1 MARSLY
7 IVFQVHLI
15 ASTFSQTCDTPY
27 QCVGKT
33 IKKAQTGEIHINGY
47 KAAIGATTSLSN
59 NANTSSIIMCAGSFS
74 CQGISPFTTSANV
87 NCKSTRSC
95 SNTSLQITN
104 NGLAQCYGFQSC
116 VFSTLTSVDASE
128 IVCCGEQSCA
138 YSRIFLANVL
148 DGAGTHSLYLATIY
162 SQGSSANIALQ
173 LTGKLAGYGA
183 TLICNAGHTCSI
195 TCLGHDSCYMF
206 YADCVDN
213 CVIVADGTIAPI
225 TNISEL
231 HIDAID
237 HNNADSMCNTHPN
250 AITYD
255 NNLQLLSSQITIQ
268 AGEEGPVCCRAR
280 EACSKSSIT
289 YASANTESVVC
300 SGAWACKNALIDV
313 NNGSVFCESADSC
326 KFAQIDRSSCVYCK
340 AFIACH
346 TATITASR
354 FIKCS
359 GKESCINSIIH
370 SGGTDLDLYLTG
382 DNAGAT
388 ATIYCNQ
395 NDWCNV
401 RCIGYGS
408 CTGTTL
414 VCDGICNVYCDSI
427 SQCPQGWTSSPTVLP
442 TPITTEPTLHPTV
455 YPSVHPTNYPTV
467 HPSSVPS
474 VTPSDSPTKH
484 PTTASPTQPGA
495 ILCGETSAGPYS
507 RDHLI
512 FETQIPFEGDLIFD
526 ARESSFQVTGIEMYT
541 QLGSL
546 LATDSD
552 HDAVITIQVP
562 SGDYRFIMMGNAQSN
577 DTYHVNVGCVSD
589 QPTSYPTAVPTK
601 TPTSLPT
608 QKPSY
613 SPVNHPIT
621 PHPTK
626 APTIHPTQLPTFDH
640 PITADPSSL
649 PSANPTIDPTTSPT
663 TDPISVSTETVEATA
678 KDGKETESV
687 VDNMVIWLVGAIA
700 FLAFIICVLTV
711 VVCYYRKHPLKDVNR
726 APPGP
731 AIEMQTLGSAIGS
744 MPTPGLASMH
754 TPGRA
759 SMQTLG
765 IDSLNTVTISVPEVG
780 EVDGDARGEGEAGPQ
795 YVVSS
800 GNMTIAGNGTT
811 AITDGNDTVMPSPG
825 GNREI
830 TVEKM
835 ALAYGNN
842 IPMINANMTTT
853 PYGGSAVTTAG
864 NMTTS
869 DGNVTTT
876 TDNMA
881 TTAGNMTTVDGN
893 MQGDFI

>member
-427 SQCPQGWTSSPTVLP
+427 SQCPQGWTSSPVLPTPITTEPTLHPTVLPTPITTEPTLHPTVLP

-495 ILCGETSAGPYS
+495 ILCGETSVGPYS
-507 RDHLI
+507 NAQLI
-512 FETQIPFEGDLIFD
+512 FETQIPFDGDLTFD
-526 ARESSFQVTGIEMYT
+526 ARESSFEVTGIEMFT

-552 HDAVITIQVP
+552 HDGVITLGVP

-577 DTYHVNVGCVSD
+577 DTYHVNVACVSD
-589 QPTSYPTAVPTK
+589 QPTQVPTK
-601 TPTSLPT
+601 IPTPIPT
-608 QKPSY
+608 MRPSY
-613 SPVNHPIT
+613 SPVDHPIT

-626 APTIHPTQLPTFDH
+626 TPIVRPTQFPTTRPTFAPVDH
-640 PITADPSSL
+640 PITSHPS
-649 PSANPTIDPTTSPT
+649 PSPSVDPTIDPTTAPT
-663 TDPISVSTETVEATA
+663 VDPISVSTKTTADVTVGTE
-678 KDGKETESV
+678 KVTESA
-687 VDNMVIWLVGAIA
+687 VDHLVMILVGAIS
-700 FLAFIICVLTV
+700 FLALIICILVV
-711 VVCYYRKHPLKDVNR
+711 VVCYYRKHGQKHLKRKPQD
-726 APPGP
+726 P
-731 AIEMQTLGSAIGS
+731 AIQMQNLQRVASLSLQTARESLQQTAGSVQ
-744 MPTPGLASMH
+744 
-754 TPGRA
+754 
-759 SMQTLG
+759 QTILQQ
-765 IDSLNTVTISVPEVG
+765 TVPQLG
-780 EVDGDARGEGEAGPQ
+780 EVDGDDREEGEKAPQ
-795 YVVSS
+795 YIVSS
-800 GNMTIAGNGTT
+800 ANMAITNGNTT
-811 AITDGNDTVMPSPG
+811 AIPENND
-825 GNREI
+825 I
-830 TVEKM
+830 TVGNVV
-835 ALAYGNN
+835 LAYGNMAA
-842 IPMINANMTTT
+842 IGPTMITTDGT
-853 PYGGSAVTTAG
+853 MAVT
-864 NMTTS
+864 S
-869 DGNVTTT
+869 GNV
-876 TDNMA
+876 
-881 TTAGNMTTVDGN
+881 
-893 MQGDFI
+893 

>member
-1 MARSLY
+1 MALSLY
-7 IVFQVHLI
+7 ITIQIYLI
-15 ASTFSQTCDTPY
+15 ASTLSQTCDAPY
-27 QCVGKT
+27 ECLGQT
-33 IKKAQTGEIHINGY
+33 ISPAAGEIHINGY

-395 NDWCNV
+395 NDWCNI
-401 RCIGYGS
+401 RCIGYAS
-408 CTGTTL
+408 CAETTL
-414 VCDGICNVYCDSI
+414 VCDGTCNVYCDTI
-427 SQCPQGWTSSPTVLP
+427 SQCPQDWTSSPTVLP
-442 TPITTEPTLHPTV
+442 TANTTEPTIHPSM
-455 YPSVHPTNYPTV
+455 YPSANPTNDPTI
-467 HPSSVPS
+467 HPSSNPS
-474 VTPSDSPTKH
+474 FI
-484 PTTASPTQPGA
+484 PTTPLPTQPGA
-495 ILCGETSAGPYS
+495 ILCGESSAGPYS
-507 RDHLI
+507 NDELI
-512 FETQIPFEGDLIFD
+512 FETQIPFDGDLIFD
-526 ARESSFQVTGIEMYT
+526 ARRSSFEVTGIEMFT
-541 QLGSL
+541 QMGSK

-552 HDAVITIQVP
+552 HDGVITLGVP

-577 DTYHVNVGCVSD
+577 DTYHVHVACVSD
-589 QPTSYPTAVPTK
+589 QPTQVPTK
-601 TPTSLPT
+601 IPTPIPT
-608 QKPSY
+608 MRPSY
-613 SPVNHPIT
+613 SPVDHPIT

-626 APTIHPTQLPTFDH
+626 TPIVRPTQFPTTRPSFAPVDH
-640 PITADPSSL
+640 PITSHPS
-649 PSANPTIDPTTSPT
+649 PSPSVDPTIDPTTAPT
-663 TDPISVSTETVEATA
+663 VDPISVSTKTTADVTVGTE
-678 KDGKETESV
+678 KVTESA
-687 VDNMVIWLVGAIA
+687 VDHLVMILVGAIS
-700 FLAFIICVLTV
+700 FLALIICILVV
-711 VVCYYRKHPLKDVNR
+711 VVCYYRKH
-726 APPGP
+726 
-731 AIEMQTLGSAIGS
+731 
-744 MPTPGLASMH
+744 
-754 TPGRA
+754 
-759 SMQTLG
+759 
-765 IDSLNTVTISVPEVG
+765 
-780 EVDGDARGEGEAGPQ
+780 
-795 YVVSS
+795 
-800 GNMTIAGNGTT
+800 
-811 AITDGNDTVMPSPG
+811 
-825 GNREI
+825 
-830 TVEKM
+830 
-835 ALAYGNN
+835 
-842 IPMINANMTTT
+842 
-853 PYGGSAVTTAG
+853 
-864 NMTTS
+864 
-869 DGNVTTT
+869 
-876 TDNMA
+876 
-881 TTAGNMTTVDGN
+881 
-893 MQGDFI
+893 

>member
-1 MARSLY
+1 MTLSLH
-7 IVFQVHLI
+7 IVIQIHLI
-15 ASTFSQTCDTPY
+15 ASALSQTCTEPY
-27 QCVGKT
+27 QCVGQT
-33 IKKAQTGEIHINGY
+33 ISPASGKFHINGY
-47 KAAIGATTSLSN
+47 KAATGATTSLSN
-59 NANTSSIIMCAGSFS
+59 DAATATYIYCAGSFS
-74 CQGISPFTTSANV
+74 CEGISPFTTSAHV
-87 NCKSTRSC
+87 HCKSTRSC
-95 SNTSLQITN
+95 SNTSMVLTTDKS
-104 NGLAQCYGFQSC
+104 GKCYGFQSC
-116 VFSTLTSVDASE
+116 VSSTLTTADTA
-128 IVCCGEQSCA
+128 IIWCDGDQSCA
-138 YSRIFLANVL
+138 YSHINLTSIL
-148 DGAGTHSLYLATIY
+148 HGSGTQSLYSATIY
-162 SQGSSANIALQ
+162 SQDSSVTIALEGQ
-173 LTGKLAGYGA
+173 LAGYGA

-495 ILCGETSAGPYS
+495 ILCGETSVGPYS
-507 RDHLI
+507 NAQLI
-512 FETQIPFEGDLIFD
+512 FETQIPFDGDLTFD
-526 ARESSFQVTGIEMYT
+526 ARESSFEVTGIEMFT

-552 HDAVITIQVP
+552 HDGVITLGVP

-577 DTYHVNVGCVSD
+577 DTYHVNVACVSD
-589 QPTSYPTAVPTK
+589 QPTQVPTK
-601 TPTSLPT
+601 IPTPIPT
-608 QKPSY
+608 MRPSY
-613 SPVNHPIT
+613 SPVDHPIT

-626 APTIHPTQLPTFDH
+626 TPIVRPTQFPTTRPTFAPVDH
-640 PITADPSSL
+640 PITSHPS
-649 PSANPTIDPTTSPT
+649 PSPSVDPTIDPTTAPT
-663 TDPISVSTETVEATA
+663 VDPISVSTKTTADVTVGTE
-678 KDGKETESV
+678 KVTESA
-687 VDNMVIWLVGAIA
+687 VDHLVMILVGAIS
-700 FLAFIICVLTV
+700 FLALIICILVV
-711 VVCYYRKHPLKDVNR
+711 VVCYYRKHGQKHLKRKPQD
-726 APPGP
+726 P
-731 AIEMQTLGSAIGS
+731 AIQMQNLQRVASLSLQTARESLQQTAGSVQ
-744 MPTPGLASMH
+744 
-754 TPGRA
+754 
-759 SMQTLG
+759 QTILQQ
-765 IDSLNTVTISVPEVG
+765 TVPQLG
-780 EVDGDARGEGEAGPQ
+780 EVDGDDREEGEKAPQ
-795 YVVSS
+795 YIVSS
-800 GNMTIAGNGTT
+800 ANMAITNGNTT
-811 AITDGNDTVMPSPG
+811 AIPENND
-825 GNREI
+825 I
-830 TVEKM
+830 TVGNVV
-835 ALAYGNN
+835 LAYGNMAA
-842 IPMINANMTTT
+842 IGPTMT
-853 PYGGSAVTTAG
+853 VTR
-864 NMTTS
+864 
-869 DGNVTTT
+869 GNV
-876 TDNMA
+876 
-881 TTAGNMTTVDGN
+881 
-893 MQGDFI
+893 